1 MGRVRICKSEE
12 DRQFYRKMLVI
23 GVPIVFQNFISIG
36 LNLIDTLMIGML
48 GKEELAAVGAANQV
62 YFIFVVTLFGLFSG
76 AAVFTAQFWGA
87 RDLTGIRHLIGIDY
101 LIAIVFAMVVAVTA
115 FVLGPEIIGLFSS
128 DQSVIGYGTS
138 YIRIACISYPIAGLS
153 MVISY
158 NARAIQKLNVVTTI
172 SAVALGINA
181 TLNYLLIF
189 GKGGMPALGVSG
201 AAIATLI
208 ARCCELAAIMI
219 YVYGTKNHP
228 FRGTFG
234 ELFGFPRNLFVKV
247 MRMAIPV
254 VFTEGGWALSFALI
268 FAAYG
273 RLGTSAL
280 AVAQVVNVVC
290 DLLQS
295 FYFGVGNSTAMLIG
309 ETLGQGNK
317 DKAYRFGVLAFY
329 VIIIMNL
336 IMTVVMF
343 LAASPIAAIY
353 DFDPATTRLLVLALW
368 AQAVC
373 ITPKMLGYLPI
384 VGILRSGGDT
394 LFCMKWD
401 LFCNFCIQV
410 PVAFIAVLV
419 FHWSLPLAM
428 IAGEL
433 GDIIRVFVS
442 LPRFR
447 SRKWI
452 NIVV

>member
-1 MGRVRICKSEE
+1 MSNEKTAKISE
-12 DRQFYRKMLVI
+12 DGYFYRKMVVI
-23 GVPIVFQNFISIG
+23 GIPIVFQNFISIG

-48 GKEELAAVGAANQV
+48 GKQELAAVGAANQV

-76 AAVFTAQFWGA
+76 AAVFTAQYWGA
-87 RDLTGIRHLIGIDY
+87 RDLQGIRHLIGIDY
-101 LIAIVFAMVVAVTA
+101 IIAIVFAVVVATVAYT
-115 FVLGPEIIGLFSS
+115 LGPDIIRLFSR
-128 DQSVIGYGTS
+128 DQAVIGFGTD

-158 NARAIQKLNVVTTI
+158 NARAIQKLNVVTSI
-172 SAVALGINA
+172 SAAALCINA
-181 TLNYLLIF
+181 VLNYLLIF
-189 GKGGMPALGVSG
+189 GKGGMPFMGVKG

-228 FRGTFG
+228 FRGTFH
-234 ELFGFPRNLFVKV
+234 ELFGFPRSLFAKV

-295 FYFGVGNSTAMLIG
+295 FYFGVGNSTAVLIG

-317 DKAYRFGVLAFY
+317 KRAYRYGVLAFY
-329 VIIIMNL
+329 VVLVMNV
-336 IMTVVMF
+336 IVTGFMF
-343 LAASPIAAIY
+343 IAAKPIAGIY
-353 DFDPATTRLLVLALW
+353 DFDAATTHLLVLAIW
-368 AQAVC
+368 AQAVS

-401 LFCNFCIQV
+401 LFCNFCVQV
-410 PVAFIAVLV
+410 PVAFIAVMI
-419 FHWSLPLAM
+419 FGWSLPVAM
-428 IAGEL
+428 IAVEL
-433 GDIIRVFVS
+433 GDLIRIAVS
-442 LPRFR
+442 IPRFR